1 MAYADI
7 GQSGKATVMTF
18 GSKAWSTVGSAGFS
32 ATMAGQI
39 KIAVVDSTT
48 DALYIAYQLPP
59 GNTNKKVAVMTFKG
73 GTWSIVGSTGFSAGR
88 ADDVSLALNPITG
101 APYVAYTDWGN
112 SMKAT
117 VMAFQGGAWSPLGPS
132 GFSDGSAFRTSL
144 ALHPINGAPYV
155 AYSDGATSS
164 YVTVMTYDDHTWS
177 PVGSPGFSAAGAQ
190 YISLALHATTG
201 TPFVA
206 YTDYGNSQLTVMK
219 FA

>member
-1 MAYADI
+1 
-7 GQSGKATVMTF
+7 
-18 GSKAWSTVGSAGFS
+18 
-32 ATMAGQI
+32 
-39 KIAVVDSTT
+39 
-48 DALYIAYQLPP
+48 
-59 GNTNKKVAVMTFKG
+59 
-73 GTWSIVGSTGFSAGR
+73 
-88 ADDVSLALNPITG
+88 
-101 APYVAYTDWGN
+101 
-112 SMKAT
+112 MKAT
-117 VMAFQGGAWSPLGPS
+117 VMAFQGGAWAPLGPS